1 MTNTIKSILSD
12 LKLGLQKIYTRRL
25 IGIYLFGSY
34 ARGEEDN
41 ESDVDVMIV
50 LNSFDR
56 YGREIERTGVLVS
69 DISLK
74 YNLSISRVFIRE
86 QDWLTNDTPLLRN
99 LRQEAIPA

>member
-1 MTNTIKSILSD
+1 MTNTIKSLLSD
-12 LKLGLQKIYTRRL
+12 MKLGLQKIYTGRL
-25 IGIYLFGSY
+25 TGVYLFGSY